1 MCCLLDAYLLIES
14 RKNAHKHTQQFY
26 DSVVF
31 IQGEGKEKLKWGLL
45 RFFFFFKETSE
56 ANMML
61 YLNV

>member
-31 IQGEGKEKLKWGLL
+31 IQGEGKEKLK
-45 RFFFFFKETSE
+45 
-56 ANMML
+56 
-61 YLNV
+61 